1 MPSFGGLFA
10 VTELRSHKDYERCE
24 KQRRN
29 TAASG
34 AKNLTV
40 LWTRSRIKA
49 TALCLCAFGAGIWQ
63 FTKPQNKRCHP
74 AWATWAW
81 PKEAWQH
88 DQEKIRQHVTCC
100 MGKVTC
106 NKDPGWFA
114 SRLRITGLSCQS
126 QAIILPKSAL
136 HVIGLSSL
144 CLASAS
150 TPGSMRPQIK
160 HAGGPRGS
168 EPKLSGQGG
177 RNGKAMAA
185 SAKRMQRWSWSEGVG
200 SEPVRCRCGSGAM
213 HWVEWI
219 GWSELRRASWVEW
232 QGWSDCNEFGGK
244 MWVEWAGGLS
254 WVQWIDQA
262 WKVELFGGDLC
273 LCYKARLLC
282 ARQCILSPVTKE
294 ATPAIYG
301 YVWWQDICFLVLPC
315 PSLSFLFFPFP
326 SLFFLAVPCCSF
338 FLPCSF
344 LSSLVLQ
351 IWPALVAVRFP
362 AHNQHQPANKHNAK
376 LNDNEKKQTVYIF
389 LGNGTSTAGA
399 KAMNVS
405 TKSYHILLYIIL
417 YSLLLLLLSFASP
430 PYSSSSCL
438 LISATLLTLSYSTTL
453 PSRNWL
459 QDSSFFALFSL
470 PCSLFD
476 APILRFDPASIS
488 GSSQVAST

>member
-63 FTKPQNKRCHP
+63 FIKPQNKRCHP

-262 WKVELFGGDLC
+262 WKVELFWGDLC

-282 ARQCILSPVTKE
+282 ARQCILPRSQKKQLQQSTVMFDDKIS
-294 ATPAIYG
+294 ASLS
-301 YVWWQDICFLVLPC
+301 FLVLPF
-315 PSLSFLFFPFP
+315 LSFSFLVLSCCPLLFFFS
-326 SLFFLAVPCCSF
+326 SLFFFVQSRPADMARTRSRQV
-338 FLPCSF
+338 
-344 LSSLVLQ
+344 SS
-351 IWPALVAVRFP
+351 A
-362 AHNQHQPANKHNAK
+362 
-376 LNDNEKKQTVYIF
+376 
-389 LGNGTSTAGA
+389 
-399 KAMNVS
+399 
-405 TKSYHILLYIIL
+405 
-417 YSLLLLLLSFASP
+417 
-430 PYSSSSCL
+430 
-438 LISATLLTLSYSTTL
+438 
-453 PSRNWL
+453 
-459 QDSSFFALFSL
+459 
-470 PCSLFD
+470 
-476 APILRFDPASIS
+476 
-488 GSSQVAST
+488 